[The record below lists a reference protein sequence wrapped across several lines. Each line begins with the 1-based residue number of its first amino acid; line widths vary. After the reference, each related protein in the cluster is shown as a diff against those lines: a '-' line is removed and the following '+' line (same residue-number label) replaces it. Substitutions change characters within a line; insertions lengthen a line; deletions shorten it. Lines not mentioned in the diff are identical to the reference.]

1 MKTARNTFY
10 LLILL
15 GLASAIHATPLTTD
29 DLLEHYRYL
38 HENPELS
45 QQEENTAA
53 YLARE
58 LEGLGYAVSR
68 GIGGHGLVGVL
79 RNGDGPTIMYRADMD
94 GLPVEES
101 TGRPYA
107 SQATGLSLTGEEV
120 RVMHACGHDVHMTVL
135 LGVAS
140 QMSAQREN
148 WQGTL
153 LLVLQP
159 AEELGSGARAM
170 LEDGLYTRFPVP
182 DSAVALHVSA
192 SLPAGQ
198 LGYVSGFA
206 MANVDEVDLAIFG
219 RGGHGAYPHTTRD
232 PVVLAAQ
239 IILALQTVISRELSP
254 LDSAVITVGSIHG
267 GTKHNVISDEVML
280 QLTVRSYSDETR
292 AYLLR
297 RIKEISQGLART
309 ARLPE
314 DRLPVMTVRDEF
326 TPSVYNSPALVETVV
341 GLMRGAVGE
350 SGLVGISPVMGGE
363 DFSQYGRTAEQVP
376 VSLFWLGTVSED
388 DHAAAA
394 NGELDLPSLH
404 SARFAPEA
412 GPAIST
418 GVSAMTAALIGL
430 LQAHE

>member
-1 MKTARNTFY
+1 MNPIATLFT
-10 LLILL
+10 LLITMA
-15 GLASAIHATPLTTD
+15 LAGATNAAPLATD

-45 QQEENTAA
+45 QQEQNTAA

-58 LEGLGYAVSR
+58 LEGMGYSVTAGV
-68 GIGGHGLVGVL
+68 GGHGLVGVL

-94 GLPVEES
+94 GLPVAEA
-101 TGRPYA
+101 TGLPYA
-107 SQATGLSLTGEEV
+107 SRATGTSLTGEEV
-120 RVMHACGHDVHMTVL
+120 QVMHACGHDVHMTVL

-140 QMSAQREN
+140 RMSTQRDQ

-159 AEELGSGARAM
+159 AEELGAGARAM
-170 LEDGLYTRFPVP
+170 LEDGLFSRFPLP
-182 DSAVALHVSA
+182 EAALALHVNA

-198 LGYVSGFA
+198 VGYVPGFA
-206 MANVDEVDLAIFG
+206 MANVDEVDLTVFG
-219 RGGHGAYPHTTRD
+219 RGGHGAYPHATRD

-239 IILALQTVISRELSP
+239 IVLALQTVISRELSP

-267 GTKHNVISDEVML
+267 GTKHNVISDEVMM

-297 RIKEISQGLART
+297 RIEEISQGLART

-314 DRLPVMTVRDEF
+314 DRLPIMTIRDEY
-326 TPSVYNSPALVETVV
+326 TPAVYNHPALVEKALD
-341 GLMRGAVGE
+341 LMGE
-350 SGLVGISPVMGGE
+350 SADVVEISPVMGGE
-363 DFSQYGRTAEQVP
+363 DFSRYGRTTEQVP
-376 VSLFWLGTVSED
+376 LFLFALGAVSTS

-394 NGELDLPSLH
+394 RGELDLPSLH
-404 SARFAPEA
+404 SARFAPDA
-412 GPAIST
+412 PATIST
-418 GVSAMTAALIGL
+418 GVAAMTAVLMGL
-430 LQAHE
+430 LQPLN